1 VSVFGQSYA
10 GLYDRLYAEKDYR
23 AECDLIEA
31 AHRRFASSD
40 GNRLLDIGCG
50 TGRHSVE
57 LAARGWN
64 VTGVDRSAPMLELA
78 RARALAA
85 GTGISFIEGDA
96 QSFDAGTPF
105 DVALMMFAV
114 IGYLDE
120 PAALR
125 AALANVRRH
134 LVDGGLF
141 LFDCWYGPAVVSQ
154 QPEHRTRVIE
164 GPASRTTRHAEAS
177 LDPSRHVATVRYRLV
192 ETIGEQVVSDS
203 TEVHR
208 MRYFFEDE
216 LRSLLADARMEL
228 RTISAF
234 PSLDRPPTEA
244 DWNVFA
250 VASARR

>member
-31 AHRRFASSD
+31 AHRRFAASA

-85 GTGISFIEGDA
+85 GTEISFIEGDA
-96 QSFDAGTPF
+96 QNFDAGKPF

-120 PAALR
+120 PDALR

-134 LVDGGLF
+134 LADGGLF

-164 GPASRTTRHAEAS
+164 GPASRTTRHAAAS
-177 LDPSRHVATVRYRLV
+177 LDPSRRVATVRYRLV
-192 ETIGEQVVSDS
+192 ETVGERVLSD
-203 TEVHR
+203 TEEVHS
-208 MRYFFEDE
+208 MRYFFDDE
-216 LRSLLADARMEL
+216 LRSLLAEARLDL
-228 RTISAF
+228 RSISAF
-234 PSLDRPPTEA
+234 PSLDQPATDA
-244 DWNVFA
+244 DWNVFV
-250 VASARR
+250 VAAARA